1 MDLSLFTLAAATRLD
16 DERRR
21 RAFDVPVQQAV
32 ALACADTFSAASST
46 VFGAYYGGASAKE
59 RSEHARQKS
68 NSYHNRKRYT
78 WENANI
84 VGIRA
89 GKWSNN
95 TSKGVKGVA
104 WCHATAAAPKWLQ
117 ERCGTNPET
126 PAPLGL
132 YLRDYGSQSE
142 CLRLSSSRHRW
153 RARAAN
159 RRRLA
164 SPSRACRSR
173 GTASRLASSRTAS
186 SSSTSSRRTRKR
198 SRSEHVAAALTQDA
212 HHLHRLKIIT
222 HLHRLKIATATSSR
236 RTACSPTPAG
246 GTIKLCDE

>member
-142 CLRLSSSRHRW
+142 CLRLSLEPPQV
-153 RARAAN
+153 AG
-159 RRRLA
+159 
-164 SPSRACRSR
+164 SR
-173 GTASRLASSRTAS
+173 GKPAQARFTLEGVPKQRY
-186 SSSTSSRRTRKR
+186 RK
-198 SRSEHVAAALTQDA
+198 SDS
-212 HHLHRLKIIT
+212 HLFEDGLLVFHQFTENEENPISI
-222 HLHRLKIATATSSR
+222 
-236 RTACSPTPAG
+236 
-246 GTIKLCDE
+246 